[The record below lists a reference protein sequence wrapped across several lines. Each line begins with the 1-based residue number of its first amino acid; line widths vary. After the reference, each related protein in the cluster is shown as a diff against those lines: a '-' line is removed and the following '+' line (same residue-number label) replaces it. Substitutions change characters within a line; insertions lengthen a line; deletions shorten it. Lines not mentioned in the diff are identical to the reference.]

1 MNPTEL
7 DQMQLKIEDLIFR
20 WTRAGA
26 PITPSMKDSIE
37 RVTTDPKLIKY
48 FYKKLWPKF
57 LTINPKRRHPICRD

>member
-1 MNPTEL
+1 MKPVNIVPVIDSGETKL

-26 PITPSMKDSIE
+26 PITPSMKDSIS

-48 FYKKLWPKF
+48 FEEKLRPKF
-57 LTINPKRRHPICRD
+57 YP

>member
-1 MNPTEL
+1 MKPVNIVPVIDSGETKL

-26 PITPSMKDSIE
+26 PITPSMKDSIR

-48 FYKKLWPKF
+48 FEEKLRPKF
-57 LTINPKRRHPICRD
+57 YP